1 MDPNKLANV
10 KRDIIKNKRLTDV
23 GLHTIRKKVEDRLNV
38 RTQNSENEEP
48 ENSEMNMIQK

>member
-23 GLHTIRKKVEDRLNV
+23 GLHTIRKKVKDRLNV